1 MDTDS
6 TSWARP
12 VKQRHCKWNKWK
24 RVRTWICCFFKVI
37 LEVIGWKAISSHEVE
52 TCGRHSILGGQGLG
66 ISLQIHSWV
75 GIVQVPYLVAKGFFE
90 HVLLAL
96 VVSERQLRSWL
107 KLIQMNEYVQLL
119 DMNADFQT
127 GTLHTLL
134 QSVCIIRINYM
145 QQHATLQISYFMYVC
160 VHLFLFITIY
170 VYIGVHTFNI
180 VFIVSF
186 DTNMGALIS
195 TTTSTGWTQCC

>member
-1 MDTDS
+1 MWKTQHPWRSGPGHFLTDTQLS
-6 TSWARP
+6 R
-12 VKQRHCKWNKWK
+12 
-24 RVRTWICCFFKVI
+24 
-37 LEVIGWKAISSHEVE
+37 
-52 TCGRHSILGGQGLG
+52 
-66 ISLQIHSWV
+66 
-75 GIVQVPYLVAKGFFE
+75 IVQVPYLVAKGFFE

-160 VHLFLFITIY
+160 VDLFLFITIY

-186 DTNMGALIS
+186 DTNVGALIS